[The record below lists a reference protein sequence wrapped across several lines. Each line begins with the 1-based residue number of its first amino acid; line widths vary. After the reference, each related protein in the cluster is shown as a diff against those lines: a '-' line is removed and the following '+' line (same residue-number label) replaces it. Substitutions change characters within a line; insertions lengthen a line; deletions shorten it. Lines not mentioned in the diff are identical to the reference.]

1 MVHNVFAS
9 SRIRLRFVMAEV
21 TFQVLEGMERGHVFT
36 DLETPFTIGR
46 EEDNAIQLNDERVSR
61 FHLKIQEDA
70 GQVILTDLESTNGT
84 RVNGTPAQLRA
95 LQVGD
100 LVSIGRCLLV
110 YGSPREISERFK
122 DGESSALRRLQEIAA
137 GSQSGSDE
145 ENYPQSGAT
154 FDPGSAFPSAW
165 SDLLDAAA
173 QGLATTPPPLPNTFQ
188 LAQQAQLTDLIAYI
202 HRQLLLVLSCG
213 RELSPLDRSGTR
225 SLDGPVWQQLVDLEM
240 RLAQMIREISNPVGR

>member
-1 MVHNVFAS
+1 
-9 SRIRLRFVMAEV
+9 MAEV
-21 TFQVLEGMERGHVFT
+21 TFQILEGMERGHVFT
-36 DLETPFTIGR
+36 DLVTPFTIGR

-84 RVNGTPAQLRA
+84 RVNGTPAQLRS
-95 LQVGD
+95 LQLGD

-110 YGSPREISERFK
+110 YGSPDEIAERFK
-122 DGESSALRRLQEIAA
+122 NGESSALRRLQEIAA
-137 GSQSGSDE
+137 GSESSSDDAD
-145 ENYPQSGAT
+145 YPKSGAT

-173 QGLATTPPPLPNTFQ
+173 QGLATTPPPLPDTFQ
-188 LAQQAQLTDLIAYI
+188 LAQRAQLTDLMAYI

-225 SLDGPVWQQLVDLEM
+225 ALDGSVWQQLVELEM
-240 RLAQMIREISNPVGR
+240 RLAQMIREISNPDGR

>member
-1 MVHNVFAS
+1 
-9 SRIRLRFVMAEV
+9 MAEV
-21 TFQVLEGMERGHVFT
+21 SFQVLEGMERGRVFT

-84 RVNGTPAQLRA
+84 RVNGTPAQLRV

-110 YGSPREISERFK
+110 YGSPQEIAERFK
-122 DGESSALRRLQEIAA
+122 DAESSAIRRLQEIVA
-137 GSQSGSDE
+137 GSESDE
-145 ENYPQSGAT
+145 EHYPKSGAT

-188 LAQQAQLTDLIAYI
+188 LAQQAQLTDLMAYI
-202 HRQLLLVLSCG
+202 HRQLLLALSCG
-213 RELSPLDRSGTR
+213 RELSPLDRSGART
-225 SLDGPVWQQLVDLEM
+225 LDGPVWQQLVNLEM
-240 RLAQMIREISNPVGR
+240 RLAEMIREISNPDAR